1 MYIRSEEVT
10 FVQEIRPTDLV
21 MVEADRGY
29 DIGQVV
35 HTTQDRA
42 EAERVAIRHWEK
54 FLHNLL
60 SFSMMYN
67 PNAAPSQPAPLE
79 LKTHSSRIKRH
90 APRFEYINL
99 VRKEHSESKAKR
111 TCQEKASEH
120 QLNMEILDVEFQ
132 SYAISF
138 LVCCLVSHRLM
149 LVQGRSK
156 TDRLLFRPAVRG
168 VQRPRAGS
176 IQDIQGQNLDAI
188 RDGPL
193 HWTLSEQLKLGLM
206 RDSQ

>member
-1 MYIRSEEVT
+1 MYCVVNFKGSRADVYIRSEEVT
-10 FVQEIRPTDLV
+10 FGREIRPTDLV
-21 MVEADRGY
+21 IVEADRGY
-29 DIGQVV
+29 DIGQVI

-60 SFSMMYN
+60 SFSMMYR
-67 PNAAPSQPAPLE
+67 PQAAPSQPAPLE
-79 LKTHSSRIKRH
+79 LKPHSSRIKRH

-132 SYAISF
+132 SWVFCI
-138 LVCCLVSHRLM
+138 CINC
-149 LVQGRSK
+149 
-156 TDRLLFRPAVRG
+156 P
-168 VQRPRAGS
+168 P
-176 IQDIQGQNLDAI
+176 
-188 RDGPL
+188 
-193 HWTLSEQLKLGLM
+193 
-206 RDSQ
+206 